1 MQIKFPP
8 DTFENIT
15 EDSAEQTPL
24 KIPAAAATMD
34 FDEKSSQNDQNENP
48 ELDQLNNDFFY

>member
-15 EDSAEQTPL
+15 EDSGEQTPL
-24 KIPAAAATMD
+24 KIPAAAAMD
-34 FDEKSSQNDQNENP
+34 FDENSTQNENP
-48 ELDQLNNDFFY
+48 ELGELNNDFFY

>member
-34 FDEKSSQNDQNENP
+34 FDEKSAQNENP